1 MDQKDR
7 TIILELKN
15 RIPDNVKDHIYKI
28 IAFGSRVRENG
39 KDDSDLDLLIL
50 LDRKTPELLHIIEE
64 IAYQVMWDY
73 DFRPIISIKLFTE
86 ANFNKYL
93 AEGFSF
99 YKNIEREGI
108 AL

>member
-1 MDQKDR
+1 MDQKDQ
-7 TIILELKN
+7 TIISELKN
-15 RIPDNVKDHIYKI
+15 RIPDNVKDHICKV
-28 IAFGSRVRENG
+28 IAFGSRVRDNG

-50 LDRKTPELLHIIEE
+50 LDRKTPELLHIIED

-86 ANFNKYL
+86 ANFNKCL

-108 AL
+108 SL